1 VSDPRLPVEVDPWSD
16 GHWSRVERDMF
27 EQLDTPGA
35 GAQASERGRTLRRR
49 LLVGGTLAAAAAMAL
64 VFLLRPSGI
73 LRSSDR
79 LRVATTDGASEVTV
93 GESSLVVAPRSLVLV
108 SGDDDHGID
117 VVLDRGA
124 VTCEVAPRRGRPPF
138 VVDAGDVRVRVVG
151 TRFTVTRDA
160 LATSVAVDHGVVE
173 VIEGGKVTA
182 LHDGERWPAPDRSP
196 ANPGAPEPGAVDPDA
211 PAAPMRRGPGAP
223 STPDTR
229 PATSVDSPAPGR
241 SRQAAPPGSAS
252 APGRPAP
259 QDVGSSHD
267 EAMMT
272 AAVPESASPSPQE
285 AYESA
290 ARLEK
295 LRPDDAAG
303 IYRRLAAGST
313 AWAPSALF
321 ALARLDADR
330 GERQEAARLLRDYLS
345 RYPRGINAD
354 DARVLL
360 QRMQ

>member
-16 GHWSRVERDMF
+16 GRWSRVERDMF
-27 EQLDTPGA
+27 EKLDAPGA
-35 GAQASERGRTLRRR
+35 GAEARERGLRRR
-49 LLVGGTLAAAAAMAL
+49 LLVGGTLAVAAAVAL

-79 LRVATTDGASEVTV
+79 LRIATTDGASEVTV

-173 VIEGGKVTA
+173 VIEGGTVTA
-182 LHDGERWPAPDRSP
+182 LHDGDRWPAPGRSLSD
-196 ANPGAPEPGAVDPDA
+196 PGAPAPEPIDPDA
-211 PAAPMRRGPGAP
+211 PAAPIRRGAASL
-223 STPDTR
+223 STSDAR
-229 PATSVDSPAPGR
+229 LATSVDPPPPVRLHQAPL
-241 SRQAAPPGSAS
+241 AGSA
-252 APGRPAP
+252 PLPAHSGA
-259 QDVGSSHD
+259 QNVASSHD
-267 EAMMT
+267 EATT
-272 AAVPESASPSPQE
+272 APESPSPSPQE
-285 AYESA
+285 AYEAA
-290 ARLEK
+290 ARVEK
-295 LRPDDAAG
+295 VRPDDAAG

-354 DARVLL
+354 DARALL